1 MTRSAQYWPV
11 AEYRTA
17 DGRCEKLWTYQAS
30 LSMAD
35 ARRVVSSWAESFHLL
50 HARIDAFYGTNT
62 DGSKPC
68 RSYRLF

>member
-17 DGRCEKLWTYQAS
+17 DGRTEKLWTYHSS

-35 ARRVVSSWAESFHLL
+35 ARRVISSLAESFHLR
-50 HARIDAFYGTNT
+50 HARIDAFYGTNA
-62 DGSKPC
+62 DGNHPY

>member
-11 AEYRTA
+11 AEYRTS
-17 DGRCEKLWTYQAS
+17 DGRSEKLWTYNAS

-35 ARRVVSSWAESFHLL
+35 ARRVVASWADSFHLL
-50 HARIDAFYGTNT
+50 HARIDAFYGSNT
-62 DGSKPC
+62 DGSRPD

>member
-17 DGRCEKLWTYQAS
+17 DGRTEKLWTYNAS

-35 ARRVVSSWAESFHLL
+35 ARRVVAS
-50 HARIDAFYGTNT
+50 
-62 DGSKPC
+62 
-68 RSYRLF
+68 